1 MRTLSKSNSDTLT
14 VIVDLLIPKK
24 GSLPSPS
31 DINVVEHIDNTIS
44 DAPQLMR
51 LFVEGLRDINDK
63 DFLSL
68 QEKEQIDLLQK
79 YECTNSLF
87 FAELIRHTY
96 NGYYTNPIVVR
107 AIGMTGHPPQP
118 KGYNLEQGNNFK
130 LLEKVR
136 ERGQIWRN
144 P

>member
-1 MRTLSKSNSDTLT
+1 MRTLSKSHADTLA
-14 VIVDLLIPKK
+14 VMVDLLIPAK
-24 GSLPSPS
+24 GTLPSPS
-31 DINVVEHIDNTIS
+31 DINIVEHIDNAIS
-44 DAPQLMR
+44 HTAKLIR

-63 DFLSL
+63 DFLL
-68 QEKEQIDLLQK
+68 LNENEQIDFLEK
-79 YECTNSLF
+79 YECANNLF
-87 FAELIRHTY
+87 FTELIRQTY
-96 NGYYTNPIVVR
+96 NGYYTNPVVVR

-118 KGYNLEQGNNFK
+118 KGHVLEVGKNFK